1 MMWARGSEQKE
12 LVQQQQDIEKAE
24 TPVIHALL
32 HQLHQDNNWMME
44 NFDHKML
51 MDDVAKFLAKK
62 SDVDKLLAK
71 VKHILEMHRAKL
83 RMVNSRKK

>member
-1 MMWARGSEQKE
+1 
-12 LVQQQQDIEKAE
+12 
-24 TPVIHALL
+24 
-32 HQLHQDNNWMME
+32 
-44 NFDHKML
+44 

-71 VKHILEMHRAKL
+71 VKQILEMHRAKL